1 MKLTNVLIIT
11 MTAGL
16 VLALALSGASVQ
28 YAEFMVD
35 HGWILVLAIGFVGLV
50 GAREKTPEMA

>member
-28 YAEFMVD
+28 YSEFMVD

>member
-16 VLALALSGASVQ
+16 VLALMLSGASDQ